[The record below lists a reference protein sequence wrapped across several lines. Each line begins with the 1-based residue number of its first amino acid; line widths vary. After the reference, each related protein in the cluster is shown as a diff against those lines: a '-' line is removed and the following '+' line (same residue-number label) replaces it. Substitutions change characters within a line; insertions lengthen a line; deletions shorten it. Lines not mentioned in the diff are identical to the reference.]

1 MGNSNFIQSSIA
13 AAAHDWRR
21 QFHRGWV
28 DAQNGVKW
36 PADYEIMNKSEQIA
50 YEQGRLLC
58 REALAEGFELVV
70 WLGDKAGA
78 GAVDELWNEVCAK
91 LGRRVTP
98 EAWLP
103 DGAA

>member
-1 MGNSNFIQSSIA
+1 MANSNFRMTSVKTA
-13 AAAHDWRR
+13 PHDWRR

-28 DAQNGVKW
+28 DAQHGVKW

-58 REALAEGFELVV
+58 REALAEGFGLVV
-70 WLGDKAGA
+70 WRGDKAGS
-78 GAVDELWNEVCAK
+78 GAVDELWDKVCAK

-98 EAWLP
+98 ETWLP
-103 DGAA
+103 DVAA